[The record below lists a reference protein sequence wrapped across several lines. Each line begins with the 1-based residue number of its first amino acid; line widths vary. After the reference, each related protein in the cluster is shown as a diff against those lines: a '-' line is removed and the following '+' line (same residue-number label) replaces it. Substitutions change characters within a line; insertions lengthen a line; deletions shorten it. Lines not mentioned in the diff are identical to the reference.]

1 MKVYYETDIR
11 DFEFWDGG
19 KYVADV
25 FSEDDLE
32 EIQDRLEEL
41 YPDGI
46 SDTEL
51 NDLFWHDEDF
61 VAELAGY
68 SSFEK
73 AKRGIKSD
81 DEDGIYDEAYWDDE
95 IYENEKECRM
105 WQKYEKD
112 LD

>member
-19 KYVADV
+19 KCVADV

-61 VAELAGY
+61 VAELEKKKRK
-68 SSFEK
+68 EK
-73 AKRGIKSD
+73 AKKGIKSD
-81 DEDGIYDEAYWDDE
+81 EEESYDEGYWDDE
-95 IYENEKECRM
+95 IYENEKEDRM
-105 WQKYEKD
+105 WRKYERD

>member
-1 MKVYYETDIR
+1 MKVYSEVDIR

-51 NDLFWHDEDF
+51 NDLF
-61 VAELAGY
+61 
-68 SSFEK
+68 
-73 AKRGIKSD
+73 
-81 DEDGIYDEAYWDDE
+81 
-95 IYENEKECRM
+95 
-105 WQKYEKD
+105 
-112 LD
+112 